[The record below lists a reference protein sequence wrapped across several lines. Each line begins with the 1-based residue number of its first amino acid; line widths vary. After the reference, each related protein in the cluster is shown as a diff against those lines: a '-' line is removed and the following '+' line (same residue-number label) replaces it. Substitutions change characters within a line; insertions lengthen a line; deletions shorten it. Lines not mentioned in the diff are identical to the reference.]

1 MKKYLIFLL
10 IISFSA
16 VAKLN
21 ELQQIVDSELKEV
34 IKLNKQLGA
43 RDPELLLRLSELYL
57 EKARII
63 REIENGQFLKI
74 SPREK
79 KKN

>member
-16 VAKLN
+16 AAKLN
-21 ELQQIVDSELKEV
+21 ELQQIDSELKEV

-57 EKARII
+57 EKP
-63 REIENGQFLKI
+63 ELFEKLKTV
-74 SPREK
+74 SF
-79 KKN
+79 

>member
-1 MKKYLIFLL
+1 MKKYFVLFLIF
-10 IISFSA
+10 SFN
-16 VAKLN
+16 VNAKLG

-63 REIENGQFLKI
+63 RELENASF
-74 SPREK
+74 
-79 KKN
+79 